1 MINHPN
7 LLLLHP
13 ISADDV
19 VNFHR
24 RGLERR
30 SAQMGAVSVPGGFG
44 LSPLLDA
51 RKSASAALSLAVVT
65 GAPPSI
71 AAPMPEA
78 TTGSRS
84 DS

>member
-30 SAQMGAVSVPGGFG
+30 SAQMGAVSVPGGVG
-44 LSPLLDA
+44 LLVAQWWPQFPRQRKATVARRGSPRL
-51 RKSASAALSLAVVT
+51 RF
-65 GAPPSI
+65 
-71 AAPMPEA
+71 
-78 TTGSRS
+78 
-84 DS
+84 